1 MQNVQCKETHD
12 EHSDAESVNRW
23 RHPRSRAWHVE
34 SGEAPSPGAR
44 PSKRSKSGYRH
55 FDCACDY
62 GNEAEVGV
70 GLQQAIEKGL
80 CHRKELWITSKL
92 WNTYHRRDH
101 VRAALDRT
109 LNDLQLDYLDLYLM
123 HFPIALNFVPFA
135 KRYPPGWFF
144 DPDEP
149 QPHMV
154 EDRVSHRGNLGGD
167 GITGANRLRQEH
179 RRLQLRLLAVARPAF
194 LLEDPSGSAASGVAS
209 VPRAGETVAA
219 VPPGAHCLHGVF
231 AAWDRC
237 RMCHSAWPR
246 RPIRCWT
253 TRSFGR
259 SLANMARQA
268 AQVLLRWGVQRR
280 TVVIPKTSNP
290 DHLRENLAIFDF
302 ELSPD
307 EMAQL
312 NALDQHRRFND
323 PGIFCEQAFNTF
335 FPIYE

>member
-1 MQNVQCKETHD
+1 MSIPTLSLSTGSAIPVVGLGMWKVEKHQAPTLVQQAIEL
-12 EHSDAESVNRW
+12 
-23 RHPRSRAWHVE
+23 
-34 SGEAPSPGAR
+34 
-44 PSKRSKSGYRH
+44 GYRH

-70 GLQQAIEKGL
+70 GLQQAIERGL
-80 CHRKELWITSKL
+80 RLRKELWITSKL

-101 VRAALDRT
+101 ARAALDRT

-154 EDRVSHRGNLGGD
+154 EDRVPIAETWEALESLVQTGYVKNIGVCNFGCSLLRDLLSCSRIHPAVLQVESHPLL
-167 GITGANRLRQEH
+167 TQEK
-179 RRLQLRLLAVARPAF
+179 LLRLCHQERIVYTAFSPLGSLSYVSLGMATAADSLLNHAV
-194 LLEDPSGSAASGVAS
+194 V
-209 VPRAGETVAA
+209 RAIAGQ
-219 VPPGAHCLHGVF
+219 HGK
-231 AAWDRC
+231 
-237 RMCHSAWPR
+237 
-246 RPIRCWT
+246 T
-253 TRSFGR
+253 
-259 SLANMARQA
+259 A
-268 AQVLLRWGVQRR
+268 AQVLLRWGVQRQ
-280 TVVIPKTSNP
+280 TVVIPKTSSP
-290 DHLRENLAIFDF
+290 DRLRENLAIFDF

-323 PGIFCEQAFNTF
+323 PGVFCEEAFKTF